1 VASPLDPASLNL
13 KVGFEIHQQLATK
26 GKLFCNCSCE
36 EANEYDNSFVFV
48 RRLRPTQ
55 SELGAYDPAAM
66 FEFSKMH
73 TVEYRAPPSSSC
85 LVEADEEPPHEI
97 NRDALETAM
106 IFSLALHSKVMDEI
120 HVMRKIV
127 IDGSNTTGFQRT
139 MLVAS
144 GGYFDVAG
152 KRVGVQSICLE
163 EDAAK
168 LIGEEKGV
176 RKFGLDRLGVP
187 LVEIALEP
195 VMGRT
200 SEIMQVALTLGR
212 LLRASKRVAR
222 GLGSIRQDIN
232 ISVQDGPVVEVKG
245 VQQLDQLVK
254 VIEHE
259 MWRQYGLILIAQKL
273 KEKNIDIKKVGDRI
287 DDVSDILSNNASRI
301 VKKILESGGRIMSI
315 KVPGFAGMI
324 GFEPYA
330 DIRLGREL
338 GKLVKFYDIDGVFHS
353 DELPNYGIT
362 EENILAVKQR
372 LQMNEGD
379 AFIILGGPT
388 DKIKFA
394 SEAIIRRLKAAVN
407 GVPAETRAATPDGK
421 TVFLRPRPGVA
432 RMYPE
437 TDILPIAIT
446 DLMLAS
452 LADKVPRQWDEIVDS
467 IAKKYNL
474 NKKQA
479 SQIFD
484 SDYLNAFEEIANET
498 KIEPTF
504 IAAKLTE
511 DLTSL
516 QRQGLDASL
525 LTNKDIRNVF
535 KELDKGSIPKEAVIM
550 LFQELIKAYSRTK
563 KCENCKIGTMRP
575 ELAKVTDE
583 FRPYKCDNCGRRDI
597 VAIVNEHIDIDE
609 AIQAI
614 GASSI
619 SDEELS
625 KGLDRIISNNMA
637 IIKEKGMNALSTLM
651 GRAMAEYR
659 GKAGGQKVNAML
671 KDKMSK
677 MVNK

>member
-1 VASPLDPASLNL
+1 VASTLDPASLNL

-26 GKLFCNCSCE
+26 SKLFCNCSCE
-36 EANEYDNSFVFV
+36 EAKEYDSSFV
-48 RRLRPTQ
+48 RKLRPTQ

-73 TVEYRAPPSSSC
+73 TVEYHAAFGSSC
-85 LVEADEEPPHEI
+85 LVEADEEPPHDVTK
-97 NRDALETAM
+97 DALETAL
-106 IFSLALHSKVMDEI
+106 IFSLALHSKVMHEV

-144 GGYFDVAG
+144 GGYLDIAG
-152 KRVGVQSICLE
+152 KRIGIQSICLE

-168 LIGEEKGV
+168 LIGDEKGM

-195 VMGRT
+195 VTGRP
-200 SEIMQVALTLGR
+200 SEIMQVALALGR

-232 ISVQDGPVVEVKG
+232 ISVQNGAVVEVKG

-259 MWRQYGLILIAQKL
+259 MQRQYGLIVIAQKL
-273 KEKNIDIKKVGDRI
+273 KEKNVDIKKVGDRI
-287 DDVSDILSNNASRI
+287 EDVTDILGNKASSRI
-301 VKKILESGGRIMSI
+301 VKKILEDGGVIIAI

-324 GFEPYA
+324 GFEPYN

-362 EENILAVKQR
+362 EEEVAAVKQR
-372 LQMNEGD
+372 LQMNDND
-379 AFIILGGPT
+379 AFVILGGPN
-388 DKIKFA
+388 DKVRFA
-394 SEAIIRRLKAAVN
+394 SDAIIRRLKAAVD
-407 GVPAETRAATPDGK
+407 GVPAETRAATPEGN

-446 DLMLAS
+446 DSILAS
-452 LADKVPRQWDEIVDS
+452 VADKVPRQWDEIVDS
-467 IAKKYNL
+467 LAKKYNL
-474 NKKQA
+474 NRKLA
-479 SQIFD
+479 NQIFD
-484 SDYLNAFEEIANET
+484 SEYLNVFEEIASKT
-498 KIEPTF
+498 KVQPTF
-504 IAAKLTE
+504 IASKLTE

-516 QRQGLDASL
+516 QRQGLDVSV
-525 LTNKDIRNVF
+525 LTDHVIKDIFTR
-535 KELDKGSIPKEAVIM
+535 LDRGSITKESVV
-550 LFQELIKAYSRTK
+550 LIFEKLMKNEPSRGK
-563 KCENCKIGTMRP
+563 
-575 ELAKVTDE
+575 
-583 FRPYKCDNCGRRDI
+583 
-597 VAIVNEHIDIDE
+597 IVNEQINVKEEMETKIVDSAIE
-609 AIQAI
+609 AV
-614 GASSI
+614 GAFSI

-637 IIKEKGMNALSTLM
+637 IIKEKGANALSTLM

-659 GKAGGQKVNAML
+659 GKANGQKVNAML

>member
-1 VASPLDPASLNL
+1 VASILDPASLNL
-13 KVGFEIHQQLATK
+13 KVGFEIHQQLATNS
-26 GKLFCNCSCE
+26 KLFCNCSCE
-36 EANEYDNSFVFV
+36 EAKEYDSSFV
-48 RRLRPTQ
+48 RKLRPTQ

-73 TVEYRAPPSSSC
+73 IVKYHAAVGSSC
-85 LVEADEEPPHEI
+85 LVEADEEPPHDVSPE
-97 NRDALETAM
+97 ALETAL

-144 GGYFDVAG
+144 GGYLDIAG
-152 KRVGVQSICLE
+152 KRVGVQSISLE

-168 LIGEEKGV
+168 LIGDEKGV

-195 VMGRT
+195 VTGKP

-232 ISVQDGPVVEVKG
+232 ISVQNGAVVEVKG

-254 VIEHE
+254 VIDHE
-259 MWRQYGLILIAQKL
+259 MQRQYGLIVIAQKL
-273 KEKNIDIKKVGDRI
+273 KEKNVDIKKVGDRI
-287 DDVSDILSNNASRI
+287 EDVTDILGNKASSRI
-301 VKKILESGGRIMSI
+301 VKKILEGGGRIIAI

-324 GFEPYA
+324 GFEPYK

-362 EENILAVKQR
+362 EEEVAAVKQR
-372 LQMNEGD
+372 LQMNDND
-379 AFIILGGPT
+379 AFVILGGPN
-388 DKIKFA
+388 DKVKFA
-394 SEAIIRRLKAAVN
+394 SEAIILRLKAAVD
-407 GVPAETRAATPDGK
+407 GVPAETRAATPDGE

-446 DLMLAS
+446 DSMLVS

-467 IAKKYNL
+467 LAKKYNL
-474 NKKQA
+474 NRKLA

-484 SDYLNAFEEIANET
+484 SDYLNVFEEIASKT
-498 KIEPTF
+498 KIKPTF
-504 IAAKLTE
+504 IVVKLTE
-511 DLTSL
+511 DLISL
-516 QRQGLDASL
+516 QRQGLDASV
-525 LTNKDIRNVF
+525 LTDDVIKDIFTR
-535 KELDKGSIPKEAVIM
+535 LDRGSITKESVV
-550 LFQELIKAYSRTK
+550 LIFERLMKNEPTTVK
-563 KCENCKIGTMRP
+563 
-575 ELAKVTDE
+575 
-583 FRPYKCDNCGRRDI
+583 
-597 VAIVNEHIDIDE
+597 IVNEQINVKEDMETKIVNA
-609 AIQAI
+609 AIETV
-614 GASSI
+614 GTSSI

-625 KGLDRIISNNMA
+625 KGLDKIISNNMA
-637 IIKEKGMNALSTLM
+637 IIKEKGTNALSTLM

-659 GKAGGQKVNAML
+659 GKANGQKVNAML

>member
-1 VASPLDPASLNL
+1 VASSLDPASLNL
-13 KVGFEIHQQLATK
+13 KVGFEIHQQLSTES
-26 GKLFCNCSCE
+26 KLFCNCRCE
-36 EANEYDNSFVFV
+36 EAKEYDSSFV
-48 RRLRPTQ
+48 RKLRPTQ

-73 TVEYRAPPSSSC
+73 IVKYQAALGSSC
-85 LVEADEEPPHEI
+85 LVEADEEPP
-97 NRDALETAM
+97 RDVSREALEIAL

-127 IDGSNTTGFQRT
+127 IDGSNTSGFQRT

-144 GGYFDVAG
+144 GGNLDIAG

-168 LIGEEKGV
+168 LIGDEKGV

-195 VMGRT
+195 VTGKP

-232 ISVQDGPVVEVKG
+232 ISVQNGAVVEVKG

-254 VIEHE
+254 LIEYE
-259 MWRQYGLILIAQKL
+259 VYRQYGLIIISQKL
-273 KEKNIDIKKVGDRI
+273 KEKNIDITKVGERI
-287 DDVSDILSNNASRI
+287 EDVSDILGNKSASRI
-301 VKKILESGGRIMSI
+301 VKKILEAGGHVIAI
-315 KVPGFAGMI
+315 KVPRFAGML
-324 GFEPYA
+324 GYEPYN

-362 EENILAVKQR
+362 EEEVTAVKQR
-372 LQMNEGD
+372 LQMNDMD
-379 AFIILGGPT
+379 AFVILGGPN
-388 DKIKFA
+388 DKVKFA
-394 SEAIIRRLKAAVN
+394 SDAIIQRLKVAVE

-421 TVFLRPRPGVA
+421 TLFLRPRPGGA

-437 TDILPIAIT
+437 TDILPIAISEPT
-446 DLMLAS
+446 LAS
-452 LADKVPRQWDEIVDS
+452 LADKVPKHWDEILNS
-467 IAKKYNL
+467 LTKKYNL
-474 NKKQA
+474 NMKLA

-484 SDYLNAFEEIANET
+484 SDYFAVFEEIASET

-525 LTNKDIRNVF
+525 LTDQMIKDIFTR
-535 KELDKGSIPKEAVIM
+535 LDRGSITKESIV
-550 LFQELIKAYSRTK
+550 LIFEKLMKNEPTIVKIINEQMNVAEDTETK
-563 KCENCKIGTMRP
+563 
-575 ELAKVTDE
+575 
-583 FRPYKCDNCGRRDI
+583 
-597 VAIVNEHIDIDE
+597 IVNAAID
-609 AIQAI
+609 AI

-619 SDEELS
+619 TDEELS
-625 KGLDRIISNNMA
+625 KGLDRIINNNMA

-651 GRAMAEYR
+651 GRAMAEFR
-659 GKAGGQKVNAML
+659 GKANGQKVNSML

-677 MVNK
+677 MVNN

>member
-1 VASPLDPASLNL
+1 
-13 KVGFEIHQQLATK
+13 
-26 GKLFCNCSCE
+26 
-36 EANEYDNSFVFV
+36 
-48 RRLRPTQ
+48 
-55 SELGAYDPAAM
+55 
-66 FEFSKMH
+66 MH
-73 TVEYRAPPSSSC
+73 
-85 LVEADEEPPHEI
+85 
-97 NRDALETAM
+97 
-106 IFSLALHSKVMDEI
+106 EI

-127 IDGSNTTGFQRT
+127 IDGSNTSGFQRT

-144 GGYFDVAG
+144 GGHLDVAG
-152 KRVGVQSICLE
+152 KRIGVQSICLE

-168 LIGEEKGV
+168 LISDEKGV

-195 VMGRT
+195 VTGRP

-232 ISVQDGPVVEVKG
+232 ISVQNGAVVEVKG

-259 MWRQYGLILIAQKL
+259 MHRQYGLIVIEQKL
-273 KEKNIDIKKVGDRI
+273 KEKNVDIKKVGDRI
-287 DDVSDILSNNASRI
+287 EDVTDILGNKVSSRI
-301 VKKILESGGRIMSI
+301 VKKILEGGGVLIAI

-324 GFEPYA
+324 GFEPYK

-362 EENILAVKQR
+362 EEEVTAVKQR
-372 LQMNEGD
+372 LQMNDSD
-379 AFIILGGPT
+379 AFVILGGPN

-394 SEAIIRRLKAAVN
+394 SYAIIRRLKAAVD
-407 GVPAETRAATPDGK
+407 GVPAETRAATPEGN

-446 DLMLAS
+446 DSMLVA
-452 LADKVPRQWDEIVDS
+452 LADKIPSHWDEIVDS
-467 IAKKYNL
+467 LAKKYNL
-474 NKKQA
+474 NRKLA

-484 SDYLNAFEEIANET
+484 SEYLGVFEEIAT
-498 KIEPTF
+498 KTGVQPTF
-504 IAAKLTE
+504 IASKLTD

-516 QRQGLDASL
+516 QRQGLDASV
-525 LTNKDIRNVF
+525 LTDHVIKDIFTRLDRDSITKESVVLIFEKLMKKEPTMVKRVNEQVNV
-535 KELDKGSIPKEAVIM
+535 KEDMEAKIVNAAIEAV
-550 LFQELIKAYSRTK
+550 
-563 KCENCKIGTMRP
+563 
-575 ELAKVTDE
+575 
-583 FRPYKCDNCGRRDI
+583 
-597 VAIVNEHIDIDE
+597 
-609 AIQAI
+609 
-614 GASSI
+614 GAFSI

-637 IIKEKGMNALSTLM
+637 IIKEKGANALSTLM

-659 GKAGGQKVNAML
+659 GKANGQKVNAML

>member
-1 VASPLDPASLNL
+1 VASTLDPASLNL

-26 GKLFCNCSCE
+26 SKLFCNCSCE
-36 EANEYDNSFVFV
+36 EAKEYDSSFV
-48 RRLRPTQ
+48 RKLRPTQ

-73 TVEYRAPPSSSC
+73 TVEYRAAFGSSC
-85 LVEADEEPPHEI
+85 LVEADEEPPHDISKE
-97 NRDALETAM
+97 ALETAL
-106 IFSLALHSKVMDEI
+106 IFSLALHSKVMHEI

-144 GGYFDVAG
+144 GGYLDIAG

-168 LIGEEKGV
+168 LIGDEKGV

-195 VMGRT
+195 VTGRP

-232 ISVQDGPVVEVKG
+232 ISVHNGAVVEVKG

-259 MWRQYGLILIAQKL
+259 MHRQYGLIVIAQKL
-273 KEKNIDIKKVGDRI
+273 KEKNVDIKKVGDRI
-287 DDVSDILSNNASRI
+287 EDVSDILGNKASSRI
-301 VKKILESGGRIMSI
+301 IKKILESGGRIIAI
-315 KVPGFAGMI
+315 KVPGFVGMI
-324 GFEPYA
+324 GFEPYN

-362 EENILAVKQR
+362 EEEVAAVKQR
-372 LQMNEGD
+372 LQMNDND
-379 AFIILGGPT
+379 AFVILGGPD
-388 DKIKFA
+388 DKVKFA
-394 SEAIIRRLKAAVN
+394 SDAIIQRLKAAFD

-446 DLMLAS
+446 DLMLKS
-452 LADKVPRQWDEIVDS
+452 LADKVPIQWDVIVNS
-467 IAKKYNL
+467 LAKKYNL
-474 NKKQA
+474 NKKLA

-484 SDYLNAFEEIANET
+484 SDYLKVFREIAGESK
-498 KIEPTF
+498 KIQPTF

-516 QRQGLDASL
+516 QRQGLDTSVL
-525 LTNKDIRNVF
+525 EDEDIKDVF
-535 KELDKGSIPKEAVIM
+535 RKLENGSIQKESVVLKFEEA
-550 LFQELIKAYSRTK
+550 IKKNSRH
-563 KCENCKIGTMRP
+563 KCEVCKKGKMQP
-575 ELAKVTDE
+575 EDE
-583 FRPYKCDNCGRRDI
+583 RVAGMKAYKCDNCGSRTLI
-597 VAIVNEHIDIDE
+597 VVVNEQVNINE
-609 AIQAI
+609 VIQTVD
-614 GASSI
+614 ASSI

-637 IIKEKGMNALSTLM
+637 IIEEKGANAMNTLM

-659 GKAGGQKVNAML
+659 GKANGQKVNAML

>member
-1 VASPLDPASLNL
+1 VAFSLDPASLNI
-13 KVGFEIHQQLATK
+13 KVGFEIHQQLSTES
-26 GKLFCNCSCE
+26 KLFCKCRCE
-36 EANEYDNSFVFV
+36 EAKEYDSSFV
-48 RRLRPTQ
+48 RKLRPTQ

-73 TVEYRAPPSSSC
+73 VVNYQAALGSSC
-85 LVEADEEPPHEI
+85 LVEADEEPPCEVS
-97 NRDALETAM
+97 REALDIAL

-127 IDGSNTTGFQRT
+127 IDGSNTSGFQRT

-144 GGYFDVAG
+144 GGYLDIAG

-168 LIGEEKGV
+168 LIGDEKGV

-195 VMGRT
+195 VTGKPG
-200 SEIMQVALTLGR
+200 EIMHVALTLGR

-232 ISVQDGPVVEVKG
+232 ISVQNGAVVEVKG

-254 VIEHE
+254 IIDYE
-259 MWRQYGLILIAQKL
+259 MQRQYGLIIISQKL
-273 KEKNIDIKKVGDRI
+273 KEKNIDIKKVGGRI
-287 DDVSDILSNNASRI
+287 EDVSDILGNKSASRI
-301 VKKILESGGRIMSI
+301 VKKILEAGEHIVAI
-315 KVPGFAGMI
+315 KVPGFAGML
-324 GFEPYA
+324 GYEPYN
-330 DIRLGREL
+330 DIRLGREI

-362 EENILAVKQR
+362 EKEVAAVKQR
-372 LQMNEGD
+372 LQMNDMD
-379 AFIILGGPT
+379 AFVILGGPN
-388 DKIKFA
+388 DKVKFA
-394 SEAIIRRLKAAVN
+394 SDAIIQRLKAAVE

-421 TVFLRPRPGVA
+421 TVFLRPRPGGA

-437 TDILPIAIT
+437 TDILPIAISEPT
-446 DLMLAS
+446 LAS
-452 LADKVPRQWDEIVDS
+452 LADKVPKHLDEIVNS
-467 IAKKYNL
+467 LAKKYNL
-474 NKKQA
+474 NMKLA

-484 SDYLNAFEEIANET
+484 SDYLTVFEEIASET

-516 QRQGLDASL
+516 QRQGLDATL
-525 LTNKDIRNVF
+525 LTNQMIKDIFTR
-535 KELDKGSIPKEAVIM
+535 LDKDSITKESIVLIFEKLMKKEPTIM
-550 LFQELIKAYSRTK
+550 KSVAEK
-563 KCENCKIGTMRP
+563 KNTEENLERK
-575 ELAKVTDE
+575 L
-583 FRPYKCDNCGRRDI
+583 
-597 VAIVNEHIDIDE
+597 VNATIETV
-609 AIQAI
+609 

-619 SDEELS
+619 TDEELS
-625 KGLDRIISNNMA
+625 KGLDRIINNNMA

-659 GKAGGQKVNAML
+659 GKANGQKVNSML

-677 MVNK
+677 MVNN

>member
-1 VASPLDPASLNL
+1 VASSLDPASLNL
-13 KVGFEIHQQLATK
+13 QVGFEIHQQLSTEN
-26 GKLFCNCSCE
+26 KLFCKCRCE
-36 EANEYDNSFVFV
+36 EAKEYDSSFV
-48 RRLRPTQ
+48 RKLRPTQ

-73 TVEYRAPPSSSC
+73 VVNYQAALGSSC
-85 LVEADEEPPHEI
+85 LVEADEEPPREVS
-97 NRDALETAM
+97 REALEIAL

-127 IDGSNTTGFQRT
+127 IDGSNTSGFQRT

-144 GGYFDVAG
+144 GGYLDIAG

-168 LIGEEKGV
+168 LIGDEKGV

-195 VMGRT
+195 VTGKP
-200 SEIMQVALTLGR
+200 SELMHVALTLGR

-232 ISVQDGPVVEVKG
+232 ISVQNGAVVEVKG

-254 VIEHE
+254 IIDYE
-259 MWRQYGLILIAQKL
+259 MQRQYGLIIISQKL
-273 KEKNIDIKKVGDRI
+273 KVKNIDIKKVGERI
-287 DDVSDILSNNASRI
+287 EDVSDILGNKSASRI
-301 VKKILESGGRIMSI
+301 VKKILEAGGHIVAI
-315 KVPGFAGMI
+315 KVPGFAGTL
-324 GFEPYA
+324 GYEPYN

-362 EENILAVKQR
+362 EEEVTAVKQR
-372 LQMNEGD
+372 LQMNDMD
-379 AFIILGGPT
+379 AFVILGGPN
-388 DKIKFA
+388 DKVKFA
-394 SEAIIRRLKAAVN
+394 SDAIIQRLKAAVE

-421 TVFLRPRPGVA
+421 TVFLRPRPGGA

-437 TDILPIAIT
+437 TDILPIAISEPT
-446 DLMLAS
+446 LAS
-452 LADKVPRQWDEIVDS
+452 LADKVPKHLDEIVNS
-467 IAKKYNL
+467 LAKKYNL
-474 NKKQA
+474 NMKLA

-484 SDYLNAFEEIANET
+484 SDYLTVFEEIASET

-525 LTNKDIRNVF
+525 LTNQMIKDIFTR
-535 KELDKGSIPKEAVIM
+535 LDKDSITKESIVLIFEKLMKKEPTIMKSVAEKKNTDENLERKLVNATIEAV
-550 LFQELIKAYSRTK
+550 
-563 KCENCKIGTMRP
+563 
-575 ELAKVTDE
+575 
-583 FRPYKCDNCGRRDI
+583 
-597 VAIVNEHIDIDE
+597 
-609 AIQAI
+609 

-619 SDEELS
+619 TDEELS
-625 KGLDRIISNNMA
+625 KGLDRIINNNMTM
-637 IIKEKGMNALSTLM
+637 IKEKGINALSTLM

-659 GKAGGQKVNAML
+659 GKANGQKVNSML

-677 MVNK
+677 MVNN

>member
-1 VASPLDPASLNL
+1 MASPLDPASLNL

-26 GKLFCNCSCE
+26 RKLFCNCSCE
-36 EANEYDNSFVFV
+36 EAKKYDSSFV
-48 RRLRPTQ
+48 RKLRPTQ

-73 TVEYRAPPSSSC
+73 TVEYLAALGSSC
-85 LVEADEEPPHEI
+85 LVEADEEPPHDVSIE
-97 NRDALETAM
+97 ALEIAL
-106 IFSLALHSKVMDEI
+106 IFSLALHSKVKDEI

-144 GGYFDVAG
+144 GGYIDVAG
-152 KRVGVQSICLE
+152 SRVGVQSICLE

-168 LIGEEKGV
+168 LIGDEKGL

-195 VMGRT
+195 VTGKP
-200 SEIMQVALTLGR
+200 SEIMHVALTLGR

-232 ISVQDGPVVEVKG
+232 ISVENGAVVEVKG
-245 VQQLDQLVK
+245 VQKLDQLVK

-259 MWRQYGLILIAQKL
+259 MQRQYGLIVIAQKL
-273 KEKNIDIKKVGDRI
+273 KEGNVDVKKVGDRI
-287 DDVSDILSNNASRI
+287 EDVSDILGKAPSRI
-301 VKKILESGGRIMSI
+301 VKKILDGGGLIIAI

-324 GFEPYA
+324 GYEPYN

-353 DELPNYGIT
+353 DELPSYGIT
-362 EENILAVKQR
+362 EKEVAAVRQR
-372 LQMNEGD
+372 LEMNDND
-379 AFIILGGPT
+379 AFVILGGPN
-388 DKIKFA
+388 DKVMFA
-394 SEAIIRRLKAAVN
+394 SDAVIRRLKAAVD

-421 TVFLRPRPGVA
+421 TVFLRPRPGAA

-446 DLMLAS
+446 DLTLVS
-452 LADKVPRQWDEIVDS
+452 LADKVPRHWDEIVDS
-467 IAKKYNL
+467 LAKKYNL
-474 NKKQA
+474 NKKLA

-484 SDYLNAFEEIANET
+484 SDYLNVFEEIASKT
-498 KIEPTF
+498 KVQPTF
-504 IAAKLTE
+504 IASKLTE

-516 QRQGLDASL
+516 QRQGLDASV
-525 LTNKDIRNVF
+525 LTDEVIKDIFTR
-535 KELDKGSIPKEAVIM
+535 LDNGSITKESVVLIFEKLMKKEPTIVKIVNEQVNLKEAV
-550 LFQELIKAYSRTK
+550 E
-563 KCENCKIGTMRP
+563 
-575 ELAKVTDE
+575 AK
-583 FRPYKCDNCGRRDI
+583 
-597 VAIVNEHIDIDE
+597 IVNEAIE
-609 AIQAI
+609 AA
-614 GASSI
+614 GVSSI

-637 IIKEKGMNALSTLM
+637 IIKEKGANALSTLM

-659 GKAGGQKVNAML
+659 GKANGQKVNAML

>member
-1 VASPLDPASLNL
+1 VASTLDPGSLKL

-26 GKLFCNCSCE
+26 SKLFCDCSCE
-36 EANEYDNSFVFV
+36 EAKEYDSSFV
-48 RRLRPTQ
+48 RKLRPTQ

-73 TVEYRAPPSSSC
+73 TVEYHAAFGSSC
-85 LVEADEEPPHEI
+85 LVEADEEPPHDVTKE
-97 NRDALETAM
+97 ALETALV
-106 IFSLALHSKVMDEI
+106 FSLALHSKVMHEI

-144 GGYFDVAG
+144 GGYLDIAG
-152 KRVGVQSICLE
+152 KRIGVQSICLE

-168 LIGEEKGV
+168 LIGDERGV

-195 VMGRT
+195 VTGRP

-212 LLRASKRVAR
+212 LLRASRRVAR

-232 ISVQDGPVVEVKG
+232 ISVQNGAVVEVKG

-259 MWRQYGLILIAQKL
+259 MQRQYGLIVIAQKL
-273 KEKNIDIKKVGDRI
+273 KEKNVDVKKVGDRI
-287 DDVSDILSNNASRI
+287 EDVTDILSNKVSSRI
-301 VKKILESGGRIMSI
+301 VKKILEGGGRIIAI

-324 GFEPYA
+324 GFEPYN

-362 EENILAVKQR
+362 EEEVTAVKQR
-372 LQMNEGD
+372 LQMNDSD
-379 AFIILGGPT
+379 AFVILGGPNE
-388 DKIKFA
+388 KVRFA
-394 SEAIIRRLKAAVN
+394 SEAIIQRLKAAVD

-421 TVFLRPRPGVA
+421 TVFLRPRPGIA

-437 TDILPIAIT
+437 TDILPIAIS
-446 DLMLAS
+446 DSMLVS
-452 LADKVPRQWDEIVDS
+452 LADKAPRQWDEIVDS
-467 IAKKYNL
+467 LAKKYNL
-474 NKKQA
+474 NRKLA
-479 SQIFD
+479 NQIFD
-484 SDYLNAFEEIANET
+484 SEYLNVFEEIASKT
-498 KIEPTF
+498 KVQPTF
-504 IAAKLTE
+504 IASKLTE

-525 LTNKDIRNVF
+525 LTDHVIKDIFTR
-535 KELDKGSIPKEAVIM
+535 LDRGSITKESVVLIFEKLMEHEPTILKVVNEQINIKEDMEAKIVNAAIEAV
-550 LFQELIKAYSRTK
+550 
-563 KCENCKIGTMRP
+563 
-575 ELAKVTDE
+575 
-583 FRPYKCDNCGRRDI
+583 
-597 VAIVNEHIDIDE
+597 
-609 AIQAI
+609 

-625 KGLDRIISNNMA
+625 TGLDRIISNNMA
-637 IIKEKGMNALSTLM
+637 IIKEKGANALNTLM

-659 GKAGGQKVNAML
+659 GKANGQKVNAML

>member
-1 VASPLDPASLNL
+1 VAYPLDPASLNL

-26 GKLFCNCSCE
+26 SKLFCNCSCE
-36 EANEYDNSFVFV
+36 EAKKYDSSFV
-48 RRLRPTQ
+48 RKLRPTQ

-73 TVEYRAPPSSSC
+73 TVEYQSAFGSSC
-85 LVEADEEPPHEI
+85 LVEADEEPPHEVST
-97 NRDALETAM
+97 DALEIAL

-144 GGYFDVAG
+144 GGYIDIAG
-152 KRVGVQSICLE
+152 RRVGVQSICLE

-168 LIGEEKGV
+168 LIGDEKGV

-195 VMGRT
+195 VTGKP
-200 SEIMQVALTLGR
+200 SEIMQIALTLGR

-232 ISVQDGPVVEVKG
+232 ISVQNGAVVEVKG

-259 MWRQYGLILIAQKL
+259 MQRQYGLIVIAQKL
-273 KEKNIDIKKVGDRI
+273 KEKNVDIKKIGDRI
-287 DDVSDILSNNASRI
+287 EDVTDILGNKTPSRI
-301 VKKILESGGRIMSI
+301 VKKIIEGGGLIIAI

-324 GFEPYA
+324 GFEPYK

-362 EENILAVKQR
+362 ENDVVAVKQR
-372 LQMNEGD
+372 LQMSHKD
-379 AFIILGGPT
+379 AFIILGGPN
-388 DKIKFA
+388 DKVKFA
-394 SEAIIRRLKAAVN
+394 SDAIIRRLKAAVD
-407 GVPAETRAATPDGK
+407 GVPAETRAATSESN

-446 DLMLAS
+446 DSMLVS

-467 IAKKYNL
+467 LAKKYNL
-474 NKKQA
+474 NRKLA

-484 SDYLNAFEEIANET
+484 SDYINVFEEIASKT
-498 KIEPTF
+498 KVQPTF
-504 IAAKLTE
+504 IASKLTE

-516 QRQGLDASL
+516 QRQGLDASV
-525 LTNKDIRNVF
+525 LTDDVIKNIFVR
-535 KELDKGSIPKEAVIM
+535 LDRGSITKESVVLIFEKLMKNEPTMVNIVKEQINVKEAV
-550 LFQELIKAYSRTK
+550 EAR
-563 KCENCKIGTMRP
+563 
-575 ELAKVTDE
+575 
-583 FRPYKCDNCGRRDI
+583 
-597 VAIVNEHIDIDE
+597 IVNAAIE
-609 AIQAI
+609 AA
-614 GASSI
+614 GVSSI

-625 KGLDRIISNNMA
+625 KGLDRIISNNMTM
-637 IIKEKGMNALSTLM
+637 IKEKGMNALNTLM

-659 GKAGGQKVNAML
+659 GKANGQKVNAML

>member
-1 VASPLDPASLNL
+1 VASILDPASLNL
-13 KVGFEIHQQLATK
+13 KVGFEIHQQLATNS
-26 GKLFCNCSCE
+26 KLFCNCSCE
-36 EANEYDNSFVFV
+36 EAKEYDSSFV
-48 RRLRPTQ
+48 RKLRPTQ

-73 TVEYRAPPSSSC
+73 IVKYHAAVGSSC
-85 LVEADEEPPHEI
+85 LVEADEEPPHDVSPE
-97 NRDALETAM
+97 ALETAL

-144 GGYFDVAG
+144 GGYLDIAG

-168 LIGEEKGV
+168 LIGDEKGV

-195 VMGRT
+195 VTGKP

-232 ISVQDGPVVEVKG
+232 ISVQNGAVVEVKG

-254 VIEHE
+254 VIDHE
-259 MWRQYGLILIAQKL
+259 MQRQYGLIVIAQKL
-273 KEKNIDIKKVGDRI
+273 KEKNVDIKKVGDRI
-287 DDVSDILSNNASRI
+287 EDVTDILGNKASSRI
-301 VKKILESGGRIMSI
+301 VKKILEGGGRIIAI

-324 GFEPYA
+324 GFEPYK

-362 EENILAVKQR
+362 EEEVAAVKQR
-372 LQMNEGD
+372 LQMNDND
-379 AFIILGGPT
+379 AFVILGGPN
-388 DKIKFA
+388 DKVKFA
-394 SEAIIRRLKAAVN
+394 SEAIILRLKAAVD
-407 GVPAETRAATPDGK
+407 GVPAETRAATPDGE

-446 DLMLAS
+446 DSMLVS

-467 IAKKYNL
+467 LAKKYNL
-474 NKKQA
+474 NRKLA

-484 SDYLNAFEEIANET
+484 SDYLNVFEEIASKT
-498 KIEPTF
+498 KIKPTF
-504 IAAKLTE
+504 IVVKLTE
-511 DLTSL
+511 DLISL
-516 QRQGLDASL
+516 QRQGLDASV
-525 LTNKDIRNVF
+525 LTDDVIKDIFTR
-535 KELDKGSIPKEAVIM
+535 LDRGSITKESVV
-550 LFQELIKAYSRTK
+550 LIFERLMKNEPTTVK
-563 KCENCKIGTMRP
+563 
-575 ELAKVTDE
+575 
-583 FRPYKCDNCGRRDI
+583 
-597 VAIVNEHIDIDE
+597 IVNEQINVKEDMETKIVNA
-609 AIQAI
+609 AIETV
-614 GASSI
+614 GTSSI

-625 KGLDRIISNNMA
+625 KGLDKIISNNMA
-637 IIKEKGMNALSTLM
+637 IIKEKGTNALSTLM

-659 GKAGGQKVNAML
+659 GKANGQKVNAML

-677 MVNK
+677 MVKK

>member
-26 GKLFCNCSCE
+26 RKLFCECSCE
-36 EANEYDNSFVFV
+36 EAKKYDSSFV
-48 RRLRPTQ
+48 RKLRPTQ

-73 TVEYRAPPSSSC
+73 TVEYRAAFGSSC
-85 LVEADEEPPHEI
+85 LVEADEEPPH
-97 NRDALETAM
+97 NVSKDALETTL

-144 GGYFDVAG
+144 GGYIDIAG

-168 LIGEEKGV
+168 LISDENGV

-195 VMGRT
+195 VTGKP
-200 SEIMQVALTLGR
+200 SEIMQIALALGR

-232 ISVQDGPVVEVKG
+232 ISVQNGAVVEVKG

-259 MWRQYGLILIAQKL
+259 MQRQYGLIVIAQKL
-273 KEKNIDIKKVGDRI
+273 KEKNVDIKKVGDRI
-287 DDVSDILSNNASRI
+287 EDVSDILGNMTSSRI
-301 VKKILESGGRIMSI
+301 VKKILEGRGMII
-315 KVPGFAGMI
+315 AIRVPGFAGMI
-324 GFEPYA
+324 GFEPYK

-338 GKLVKFYDIDGVFHS
+338 GKLVKFYDLDGVFHS

-362 EENILAVKQR
+362 DEGIAAVKQR
-372 LQMNEGD
+372 LQLNDND
-379 AFIILGGPT
+379 AFIILGGPD

-394 SEAIIRRLKAAVN
+394 SDAIIRRLKAAVD

-421 TVFLRPRPGVA
+421 TMFLRPRPGVA

-437 TDILPIAIT
+437 TDIFPIAIT
-446 DLMLAS
+446 KSMLER
-452 LADKVPRQWDEIVDS
+452 LADKVPTQWDEIVDS
-467 IAKKYNL
+467 LAKKYNL
-474 NKKQA
+474 NKELA

-484 SDYLNAFEEIANET
+484 SDYFNVFEEAANET
-498 KIEPTF
+498 KVEPTF
-504 IAAKLTE
+504 IASKLTE
-511 DLTSL
+511 GLISL
-516 QRQGLDASL
+516 QRQGLDVSI
-525 LTNKDIRNVF
+525 LTSRDIKDVF
-535 KELDKGSIPKEAVIM
+535 KELDKGSTQKEAVVL
-550 LFQELIKAYSRTK
+550 LFEELIKANTRP
-563 KCENCKIGTMRP
+563 KCDNCKIGEMRP
-575 ELAKVTDE
+575 ELARVTDQI
-583 FRPYKCDNCGRRDI
+583 RAYKCNNCGKRDI
-597 VAIVNEHIDIDE
+597 VGVVNEQVKISEVIR
-609 AIQAI
+609 AV
-614 GASSI
+614 GVSSI

-637 IIKEKGMNALSTLM
+637 IIKEKGANALSTLM
-651 GRAMAEYR
+651 GRAMAEFR
-659 GKAGGQKVNAML
+659 GKANGQKVNAML

-677 MVNK
+677 MVNE

>member
-1 VASPLDPASLNL
+1 MVSPLDPASLNL

-26 GKLFCNCSCE
+26 SKLFCNCSCE
-36 EANEYDNSFVFV
+36 EAKEYDSSFV
-48 RRLRPTQ
+48 RKLRPTQ

-73 TVEYRAPPSSSC
+73 TVEYQTTFGSSC
-85 LVEADEEPPHEI
+85 LVEADEEPPHDVSKE
-97 NRDALETAM
+97 ALETAL
-106 IFSLALHSKVMDEI
+106 IFSLALHSKVMHEI

-144 GGYFDVAG
+144 GGYIDIAG

-168 LIGEEKGV
+168 LIGDEKGV

-195 VMGRT
+195 VTGKP

-232 ISVQDGPVVEVKG
+232 ISVHNGAVVEVKG

-254 VIEHE
+254 VIEYE
-259 MWRQYGLILIAQKL
+259 MQRQYGLIVISQRL
-273 KEKNIDIKKVGDRI
+273 KEKNVDIKKVGDRI
-287 DDVSDILSNNASRI
+287 EDVSDILGNEASSRI
-301 VKKILESGGRIMSI
+301 VKKILEGGGRIIAI

-324 GFEPYA
+324 GFEPYN

-338 GKLVKFYDIDGVFHS
+338 GKLVKFYDINGVFHS

-362 EENILAVKQR
+362 EEEVAAVRQR
-372 LQMNEGD
+372 LQMNDND
-379 AFIILGGPT
+379 AFVILGGPN
-388 DKIKFA
+388 DKVKFA
-394 SEAIIRRLKAAVN
+394 SDAIIRRLKAAVDDI
-407 GVPAETRAATPDGK
+407 PAETRAATPDGE

-437 TDILPIAIT
+437 TDIPPIAIT
-446 DLMLAS
+446 DSMLEP
-452 LADKVPRQWDEIVDS
+452 LADKVPRQWDEIVNS
-467 IAKKYNL
+467 LAKKYNL
-474 NKKQA
+474 NMKLA

-484 SDYLNAFEEIANET
+484 SDYLKVFEEIASET
-498 KIEPTF
+498 KIKPTF
-504 IAAKLTE
+504 IAVKLTE
-511 DLTSL
+511 DLISL
-516 QRQGLDASL
+516 QRQGLDASV
-525 LTNKDIRNVF
+525 LTDDVIKDIFTR
-535 KELDKGSIPKEAVIM
+535 LDRGSITKESVV
-550 LFQELIKAYSRTK
+550 LIFERLMKNEPTTVK
-563 KCENCKIGTMRP
+563 
-575 ELAKVTDE
+575 
-583 FRPYKCDNCGRRDI
+583 
-597 VAIVNEHIDIDE
+597 IVNEQINVKEDMETKIVNAAIE
-609 AIQAI
+609 AAEL
-614 GASSI
+614 SSI

-625 KGLDRIISNNMA
+625 KGLDKIISNNMA
-637 IIKEKGMNALSTLM
+637 IIKEKGANALSTLM

-659 GKAGGQKVNAML
+659 GKANGQKVNAML

>member
-1 VASPLDPASLNL
+1 VASILDPASLNL

-26 GKLFCNCSCE
+26 SKLFCDCSCE
-36 EANEYDNSFVFV
+36 EAKKYDNSFV
-48 RRLRPTQ
+48 RKLRPTQ

-73 TVEYRAPPSSSC
+73 TVEYLAAFGSSC
-85 LVEADEEPPHEI
+85 LVEADEEPPHDVTKE
-97 NRDALETAM
+97 ALEIALT
-106 IFSLALHSKVMDEI
+106 FSLALHSKVMHEI

-144 GGYFDVAG
+144 GGYLDIAD
-152 KRVGVQSICLE
+152 KRIGVQSICLE

-168 LIGEEKGV
+168 FIGDEKRV

-195 VMGRT
+195 VTGT
-200 SEIMQVALTLGR
+200 PNEIMQVALTLGR

-232 ISVQDGPVVEVKG
+232 ISVHNGAVVEVKG
-245 VQQLDQLVK
+245 VQQLDQLIK

-259 MWRQYGLILIAQKL
+259 MQRQYGLIVIAQKL
-273 KEKNIDIKKVGDRI
+273 KEKNVDVKKVGDRI
-287 DDVSDILSNNASRI
+287 EDVADILGSKAASRI
-301 VKKILESGGRIMSI
+301 VKKILEGGGRII
-315 KVPGFAGMI
+315 AIRVPGFAGMV
-324 GFEPYA
+324 GFEPYNN
-330 DIRLGREL
+330 IRLGREL

-362 EENILAVKQR
+362 EEEVAAVKQR
-372 LQMNEGD
+372 LQMNDND
-379 AFIILGGPT
+379 AFVILGGSN
-388 DKIKFA
+388 DKIRFA
-394 SEAIIRRLKAAVN
+394 SEAIIQRLKAAVD
-407 GVPAETRAATPDGK
+407 GVPAETRAATPEGT

-437 TDILPIAIT
+437 TDIPPIAIT
-446 DLMLAS
+446 DSMLMS
-452 LADKVPRQWDEIVDS
+452 LADKTPRQWDEVVDLL
-467 IAKKYNL
+467 AKKYNL
-474 NKKQA
+474 NKKLA

-484 SDYLNAFEEIANET
+484 SEYLNVFEEIASKT
-498 KIEPTF
+498 KIQPTF
-504 IAAKLTE
+504 IASKLTE

-516 QRQGLDASL
+516 QRQGLDTSV
-525 LTNKDIRNVF
+525 LTDQVIKDIFTR
-535 KELDKGSIPKEAVIM
+535 LDRGSITKESVVLIFEKLMKNGEPTIM
-550 LFQELIKAYSRTK
+550 R
-563 KCENCKIGTMRP
+563 
-575 ELAKVTDE
+575 
-583 FRPYKCDNCGRRDI
+583 
-597 VAIVNEHIDIDE
+597 IVNEQTNVKDDMEMKMVNAAIE
-609 AIQAI
+609 AL

-625 KGLDRIISNNMA
+625 KGLDRIINNNMA
-637 IIKEKGMNALSTLM
+637 IIKEKGANALSTLM

-659 GKAGGQKVNAML
+659 GKANGQKVNAML

-677 MVNK
+677 MIDN

>member
-1 VASPLDPASLNL
+1 VASILDPASLNL
-13 KVGFEIHQQLATK
+13 KVGFEIHQQLATNS
-26 GKLFCNCSCE
+26 KLFCNCSCE
-36 EANEYDNSFVFV
+36 EAKEYDSSFV
-48 RRLRPTQ
+48 RKLRPTQ

-73 TVEYRAPPSSSC
+73 IVKYHAAVGSSC
-85 LVEADEEPPHEI
+85 LVEADEEPPHDVSPE
-97 NRDALETAM
+97 ALETAL

-144 GGYFDVAG
+144 GGYLDIAG

-168 LIGEEKGV
+168 LIGDEKGM

-195 VMGRT
+195 VTGKP

-232 ISVQDGPVVEVKG
+232 ISVQNGAVVEVKG

-254 VIEHE
+254 VIDHE
-259 MWRQYGLILIAQKL
+259 MQRQYGLIVIAQKL
-273 KEKNIDIKKVGDRI
+273 KEKNVDIKKVGDRI
-287 DDVSDILSNNASRI
+287 EDVTDILGNKASSRI
-301 VKKILESGGRIMSI
+301 VKKILEGGGRIIAI

-324 GFEPYA
+324 GFEPYK

-362 EENILAVKQR
+362 EEEVAAVKQR
-372 LQMNEGD
+372 LQMNDND
-379 AFIILGGPT
+379 AFVILGGPN
-388 DKIKFA
+388 DKVKFA
-394 SEAIIRRLKAAVN
+394 SEAIILRLKAAVD
-407 GVPAETRAATPDGK
+407 GVPAETRAATPDGE

-446 DLMLAS
+446 DSMLVS

-467 IAKKYNL
+467 LAKKYNL
-474 NKKQA
+474 NRKLA

-484 SDYLNAFEEIANET
+484 SDYLNVFEEIASKT
-498 KIEPTF
+498 KIKPTF
-504 IAAKLTE
+504 IVVKLTE
-511 DLTSL
+511 DLISL
-516 QRQGLDASL
+516 QRQGLDASV
-525 LTNKDIRNVF
+525 LTDDVIKDIFTR
-535 KELDKGSIPKEAVIM
+535 LDRGSITKESVV
-550 LFQELIKAYSRTK
+550 LIFERLMKNEPTTVK
-563 KCENCKIGTMRP
+563 
-575 ELAKVTDE
+575 
-583 FRPYKCDNCGRRDI
+583 
-597 VAIVNEHIDIDE
+597 IVNEQINVKEDMETKIVNA
-609 AIQAI
+609 AIETV
-614 GASSI
+614 GTSSI

-625 KGLDRIISNNMA
+625 KGLDKIISNNMA
-637 IIKEKGMNALSTLM
+637 IIKEKGTNALSTLM

-659 GKAGGQKVNAML
+659 GKANGQKVNAML

-677 MVNK
+677 MVKK